1 MERQSR
7 QTWIPPLGNLVSF
20 ITHVLCMCPASYT
33 KPGGVAFTVALLRT
47 LRGGG
52 VLENLW
58 EATEDDDEVGSLV
71 VHVDRH
77 SSLAGE
83 AELKAQPHG
92 MWPLSIVFLEASRA
106 PLTRTTP
113 EGSFMHPL
121 DRLHPIGGFPST
133 PHP

>member
-1 MERQSR
+1 MDPAPGKPSLIHHACAVYVPRLIH
-7 QTWIPPLGNLVSF
+7 QTRGRRLYF
-20 ITHVLCMCPASYT
+20 
-33 KPGGVAFTVALLRT
+33 VALLRT

-58 EATEDDDEVGSLV
+58 EATENDDEVGSLV

-92 MWPLSIVFLEASRA
+92 MWRLSIVFLEASRA

-113 EGSFMHPL
+113 EGPFMHPL
-121 DRLHPIGGFPST
+121 DHLHPIGGFLST